1 MANTYGVENHVKP
14 AFELTADDLIR
25 VFNDPDGELH
35 HYDFNIND
43 APPVELDF
51 IMELPHD
58 RIKAFV
64 EKVKQD
70 ILNNFDSDE
79 LRRPRFEHVGSTA
92 IKGMP
97 GTLSPDAMVIE
108 KQFPPS
114 ASTIRA
120 ILAAGFRFKSVA
132 PHGKNDYWF
141 MKPIPADDL
150 GGNRMMSLHL
160 VDEANPAGRVILRVR
175 DECNND
181 PEAFEEYKAAKLAA
195 RGGTFIE
202 YKIRKSKSGLIQRL
216 RKEEGMPEAFS

>member
-1 MANTYGVENHVKP
+1 MLACWACFYLSCPSFPQRN
-14 AFELTADDLIR
+14 A
-25 VFNDPDGELH
+25 
-35 HYDFNIND
+35 
-43 APPVELDF
+43 
-51 IMELPHD
+51 
-58 RIKAFV
+58 
-64 EKVKQD
+64 
-70 ILNNFDSDE
+70 
-79 LRRPRFEHVGSTA
+79 
-92 IKGMP
+92 GMP

-160 VDEANPAGRVILRVR
+160 VDEVNPAGRVILRVR

-181 PEAFEEYKAAKLAA
+181 PEAFEEYKV
-195 RGGTFIE
+195 RWSGGWLG
-202 YKIRKSKSGLIQRL
+202 RRWG
-216 RKEEGMPEAFS
+216 